1 MNLRQPLCLIR
12 PGPSAKDKAYGVF
25 KVQPVLSCG
34 LLNHL
39 PDIIT
44 TIIVIITIIVI
55 TIVIIAILTI
65 ITIVLISHLSEEI
78 DKSGVPQI
86 YEP

>member
-39 PDIIT
+39 PDIII
-44 TIIVIITIIVI
+44 IIVIIIIIMVAA
-55 TIVIIAILTI
+55 V
-65 ITIVLISHLSEEI
+65 ISHLSEEI